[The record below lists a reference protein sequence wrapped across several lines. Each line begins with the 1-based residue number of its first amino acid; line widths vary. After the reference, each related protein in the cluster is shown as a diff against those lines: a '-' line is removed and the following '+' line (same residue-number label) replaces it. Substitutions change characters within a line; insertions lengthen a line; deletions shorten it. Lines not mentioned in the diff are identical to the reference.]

1 MITNVGHGIKSNFLS
16 HVLSEDGFGYVH
28 SIFTNSFNVLFKDQL
43 IHFSEAGKELSS
55 FGIGIP
61 SNQWKKLLTSI
72 KVEDRVKSRQNNWMI
87 YARQITWKLELNK
100 FNEIDCKIP
109 KIDEINPKL
118 IYNLKNNFQSLGIDE
133 KTELVANE
141 RDQLFIEEFLD
152 ANWENHEFFQQ
163 FVAHFLGRGIGL
175 TPSGDDMLMGMIMMS
190 NSFSMPME
198 WSSFILTQL
207 ERTQTTK
214 VSDAYYKALL
224 SGYISTQFVSLLQ
237 IIKDKKMTDWNE
249 AISRIADYGHTS
261 GWDTL
266 FGIFLFLQKLEKS
279 LS

>member
-1 MITNVGHGIKSNFLS
+1 MVWS
-16 HVLSEDGFGYVH
+16 
-28 SIFTNSFNVLFKDQL
+28 
-43 IHFSEAGKELSS
+43 
-55 FGIGIP
+55 
-61 SNQWKKLLTSI
+61 
-72 KVEDRVKSRQNNWMI
+72 
-87 YARQITWKLELNK
+87 QIEGT
-100 FNEIDCKIP
+100 
-109 KIDEINPKL
+109 IDEINPKL

-141 RDQLFIEEFLD
+141 RDQLLIEEFLD